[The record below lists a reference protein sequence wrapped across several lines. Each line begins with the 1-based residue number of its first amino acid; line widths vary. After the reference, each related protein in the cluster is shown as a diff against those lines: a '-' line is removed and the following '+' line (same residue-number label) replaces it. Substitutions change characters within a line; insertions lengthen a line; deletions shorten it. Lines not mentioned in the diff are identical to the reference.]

1 MSECVPVDERGQRRR
16 ALAVFVVLFTA
27 VVAAVPAAR
36 AQSVN
41 EALQERIESLRS
53 AGTQRIGGDTVVATT
68 VLPEIY
74 ERRGF
79 LVLWSNAAAIDDLL
93 RAIRDSEADGLNP
106 ADFHLAA
113 IERIRS
119 ALRDDTQSVVDLD
132 LLLTDALVRLAYQS
146 RFGRVDPERLDP
158 NWNYTR
164 DLRGLDPAATL
175 LKAIDSAQLK
185 SFIASLIPSLPFYQR
200 LRETL
205 STYRQIAAQ
214 GGWPSI
220 GAGPTLKPGMTDRRV
235 PSLRR
240 RLAATGD
247 LPQGVAVDGDEY
259 DSAVV
264 EAVKTFQDRHGLT
277 ADGAIGP
284 GTLAALNVPVEQ
296 RIDQIRATLER
307 CRWVMND
314 LPDRFVLVNVA
325 GFQAYFAEDRQLKW
339 STRVVVGK
347 PYTKTPVFRADM
359 KYIVLNPTWTIP
371 PSIVRKEVLPGIRR
385 DPNYLAKKGFKQI
398 NGQFVQPA
406 GERNALGRIKL
417 MFPNSHSVYLHDT
430 PSKSFFDE
438 TSRTFSHGCVRVQKP
453 AELAALALEDPA
465 WSVEAIE
472 AAIATGKTKTIMLK
486 EPLPVLILY
495 WTAAVDPDGRV
506 RFLPDVYG
514 RDPAIVRALHA
525 EWKTPKR
532 VIRRDGTPEK

>member
-1 MSECVPVDERGQRRR
+1 
-16 ALAVFVVLFTA
+16 
-27 VVAAVPAAR
+27 
-36 AQSVN
+36 
-41 EALQERIESLRS
+41 
-53 AGTQRIGGDTVVATT
+53 
-68 VLPEIY
+68 
-74 ERRGF
+74 
-79 LVLWSNAAAIDDLL
+79 
-93 RAIRDSEADGLNP
+93 
-106 ADFHLAA
+106 
-113 IERIRS
+113 
-119 ALRDDTQSVVDLD
+119 VVDLD

-175 LKAIDSAQLK
+175 LKAIDSAELK

-220 GAGPTLKPGMTDRRV
+220 GAGATLKPGMTDRRV

-453 AELAALALEDPA
+453 VELAALALEDPA